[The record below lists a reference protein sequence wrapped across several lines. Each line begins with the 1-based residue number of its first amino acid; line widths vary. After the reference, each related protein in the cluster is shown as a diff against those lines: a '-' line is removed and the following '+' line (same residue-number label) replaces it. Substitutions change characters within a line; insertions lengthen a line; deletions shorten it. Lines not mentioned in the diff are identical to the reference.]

1 MSQFPE
7 QQNQTTP
14 PPFGAGPPP
23 GDDKATLA
31 LVFGILAIVLSPL
44 WAIAHFIF
52 RKQALDAGYTGNK
65 VQIGFILSIISVGLW
80 GLALVSCIACAGC
93 AGCASLMNW

>member
-1 MSQFPE
+1 MSQFPD

-31 LVFGILAIVLSPL
+31 LVFGILALVLSPL
-44 WAIAHFIF
+44 WGIASFIF

-65 VQIGFILSIISVGLW
+65 AQIGFICSLISVGLW
-80 GLALVSCIACAGC
+80 GLGIVACVACI
-93 AGCASLMNW
+93 GCASLAAW